1 MKKIDP
7 SDYTPMMQQYLEI
20 KKDYSDYIVFFR
32 LGDFYEMFFQDAL
45 TASKELEI
53 VLTGRDAGA
62 EERVPMCGVP
72 YHAVNLYL
80 EKLIEKGYKV
90 AIVEQVEDP
99 KLAKGIVKREVIKL
113 VTPGTIIEDGSINQ
127 KDNNYIVAVTETK
140 DGFILAFSDL
150 TTGENDLEKVPDD
163 VNILFNEILN
173 LNVKEVVI
181 PSKMRNRLIKNY
193 LSTYEMT
200 ISICDETDLPS
211 YYRSLVN
218 EIYDKDL
225 ITAFARLVNYL
236 EKTQKQ
242 ALVHLQKVQVFTTNS
257 YLRIDNNSKKNL
269 ELIETF
275 RRQSKQSTLF
285 WLLDKCETAMGS
297 RYLKQN
303 ILRPL
308 IDRNHIEKRFS
319 LVESFNDH
327 FIIRSDIQEQLKKV
341 YDLERIVGRISFGNC
356 NAKDLVNLKK
366 SLQTVPLIKKALSSL
381 NNDFANELKDA
392 MPDLDQLTNL
402 IDSALIDN
410 PPLSVKEGGFI
421 KEGYNKELDD
431 IRFNAQSSEEWLT
444 NFVESERER
453 TGIKK
458 LRVGYNRVF
467 GYYIEITNSQLDLV
481 KEEFGYIRKQTLT
494 RSERFITN
502 ELKEKEALILGA
514 NDAMINLE
522 YELFQDIREQA
533 KDYTSSLQQLARQ
546 LSETDMLVAFSVV
559 AMNNRYIRP
568 QICDTRTID
577 IEGGRHPVVEKIN
590 EEVFVEN
597 ALHMSENDQILLITG
612 PNMSGKSTYMRQLAL
627 IIIMAQMGSFV
638 PAKSA
643 IIPIFDQ
650 IFTRIG
656 ASDDLSS
663 GMSTFMVEMLEVN
676 YALKN
681 ATEKSLILFDEIG
694 RGTAT
699 YDGMALAQ
707 AIIEYSHHKINC
719 KILFSTHYHELTYLE
734 DDLKALHNVHV
745 RAKEENGSIVFMHKV
760 VDGPTDRS
768 YGIHV
773 AKLAKLPNI
782 VTKRANQILEELE
795 KNHGYNI
802 IKPQT
807 IDLFNYQES
816 LAKEDDEI
824 NRYHTIISQLESLD
838 LDDMTPIKAMNILYD
853 TIAEIRKISN
863 K

>member
-200 ISICDETDLPS
+200 ISISDETDLPS

-308 IDRNHIEKRFS
+308 IDRAHIEKRFS
-319 LVESFNDH
+319 LVESFNDN
-327 FIIRSDIQEQLKKV
+327 FIIKSDIQEQLKKV

-366 SLQTVPLIKKALSSL
+366 SLQTVPLIKKALSDL
-381 NNDFANELKDA
+381 NNDFAVELRDA

-410 PPLSVKEGGFI
+410 PPLSIKEGGFI

-494 RSERFITN
+494 GSERFITN

-853 TIAEIRKISN
+853 TIAEIKKISN

>member
-1 MKKIDP
+1 
-7 SDYTPMMQQYLEI
+7 
-20 KKDYSDYIVFFR
+20 
-32 LGDFYEMFFQDAL
+32 EMFFQDAL

-200 ISICDETDLPS
+200 ISISDETDLPS

-308 IDRNHIEKRFS
+308 IDRAHIEKRFS
-319 LVESFNDH
+319 LVESFNDN
-327 FIIRSDIQEQLKKV
+327 FIIKSDIQEQLKKV

-366 SLQTVPLIKKALSSL
+366 SLQTVPLIKKALSDL
-381 NNDFANELKDA
+381 NNDFAVELRYA

-402 IDSALIDN
+402 I
-410 PPLSVKEGGFI
+410 
-421 KEGYNKELDD
+421 
-431 IRFNAQSSEEWLT
+431 
-444 NFVESERER
+444 
-453 TGIKK
+453 
-458 LRVGYNRVF
+458 
-467 GYYIEITNSQLDLV
+467 
-481 KEEFGYIRKQTLT
+481 
-494 RSERFITN
+494 
-502 ELKEKEALILGA
+502 
-514 NDAMINLE
+514 
-522 YELFQDIREQA
+522 
-533 KDYTSSLQQLARQ
+533 
-546 LSETDMLVAFSVV
+546 
-559 AMNNRYIRP
+559 
-568 QICDTRTID
+568 
-577 IEGGRHPVVEKIN
+577 
-590 EEVFVEN
+590 
-597 ALHMSENDQILLITG
+597 
-612 PNMSGKSTYMRQLAL
+612 
-627 IIIMAQMGSFV
+627 
-638 PAKSA
+638 
-643 IIPIFDQ
+643 
-650 IFTRIG
+650 
-656 ASDDLSS
+656 
-663 GMSTFMVEMLEVN
+663 
-676 YALKN
+676 
-681 ATEKSLILFDEIG
+681 
-694 RGTAT
+694 
-699 YDGMALAQ
+699 
-707 AIIEYSHHKINC
+707 
-719 KILFSTHYHELTYLE
+719 
-734 DDLKALHNVHV
+734 
-745 RAKEENGSIVFMHKV
+745 
-760 VDGPTDRS
+760 
-768 YGIHV
+768 
-773 AKLAKLPNI
+773 
-782 VTKRANQILEELE
+782 
-795 KNHGYNI
+795 
-802 IKPQT
+802 
-807 IDLFNYQES
+807 
-816 LAKEDDEI
+816 
-824 NRYHTIISQLESLD
+824 
-838 LDDMTPIKAMNILYD
+838 
-853 TIAEIRKISN
+853 
-863 K
+863 